1 MVQPIIEKT
10 QVTLIITWAAWIIL
24 IIGANVTICNNTI
37 KKYNY
42 ILIIEIT
49 LNERSAERYV
59 AWTNDRITSICTNLY
74 YY

>member
-49 LNERSAERYV
+49 LNE
-59 AWTNDRITSICTNLY
+59 II
-74 YY
+74 